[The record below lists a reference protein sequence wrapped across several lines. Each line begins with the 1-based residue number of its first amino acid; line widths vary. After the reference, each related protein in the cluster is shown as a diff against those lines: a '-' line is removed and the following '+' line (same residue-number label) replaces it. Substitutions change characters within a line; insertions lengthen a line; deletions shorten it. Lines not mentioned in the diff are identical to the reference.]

1 MRLGP
6 GVFSIIFT
14 ALLII
19 SCDEKPKTPVSEYG
33 DALIDSYKK
42 GQQAGEIANL
52 DAVKKAVAAYHASN
66 DRYPESLDEVKD
78 LIRSEIDLSKYE
90 YNARNGSVS
99 LKKDAQ

>member
-1 MRLGP
+1 
-6 GVFSIIFT
+6 
-14 ALLII
+14 
-19 SCDEKPKTPVSEYG
+19 
-33 DALIDSYKK
+33 
-42 GQQAGEIANL
+42 
-52 DAVKKAVAAYHASN
+52 VKKAVAAYHASN